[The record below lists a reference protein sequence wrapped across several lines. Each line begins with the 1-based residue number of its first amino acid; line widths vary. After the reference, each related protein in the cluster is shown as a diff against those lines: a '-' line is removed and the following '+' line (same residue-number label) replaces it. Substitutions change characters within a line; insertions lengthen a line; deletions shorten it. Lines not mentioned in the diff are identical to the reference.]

1 VTLATT
7 ALRRPTCRPTT
18 AVRSLTAFAACLALW
33 AAAPSAP
40 ASAADRC
47 DGVWVV
53 VDATAAGAGTTTR
66 CASGDPATGLAAL
79 EGAGHA
85 YGFVPR
91 VPGMVCTIDARPD
104 PCNGAPTDAYWSYWS
119 AEPGGSWVYNSRGAG
134 TRDPKP
140 GQVEGWAFG
149 AGAPPRTAPPSNPPP
164 APTEDPDGSTSEPA
178 ASSGSRTRSSS
189 PPASTPAP
197 SKPAPREPT
206 PDRPADVDAT
216 RTSEA
221 DPERVGSA
229 AERDDAQTDDAQ
241 GNDAQGNDAQ
251 GNDAQSDDAAAPDE
265 EDAVAGTAP
274 ASPPPYS
281 PSPRPTPLRTE
292 PADPTDPRE
301 APLALEARPRTAN
314 DEVALGAPG
323 SGAMTGLFAGGALV
337 AAIAG
342 GGVVQARRR
351 RREFD
356 A

>member
-18 AVRSLTAFAACLALW
+18 AVRSLIAFAACLALW

-40 ASAADRC
+40 ATAADRC

-53 VDATAAGAGTTTR
+53 VDATAAGGGTTTR

-119 AEPGGSWVYNSRGAG
+119 AEPGGPWIYNSRGAG

-149 AGAPPRTAPPSNPPP
+149 AGAPPRTAPPTSPPP
-164 APTEDPDGSTSEPA
+164 AATEDTDGSTSEPA

-189 PPASTPAP
+189 PPARTPSAPEPAP
-197 SKPAPREPT
+197 PEPT

-221 DPERVGSA
+221 DPERDGSE
-229 AERDDAQTDDAQ
+229 AERDDGAQSDATQ
-241 GNDAQGNDAQ
+241 S
-251 GNDAQSDDAAAPDE
+251 NDAQSDDAAATDD
-265 EDAVAGTAP
+265 EDAVASTAP
-274 ASPPPYS
+274 ASPPPSS

-292 PADPTDPRE
+292 PVDRTDPHE
-301 APLALEARPRTAN
+301 APLALEARQRTAD
-314 DEVALGAPG
+314 DEVAVGAPG
-323 SGAMTGLFAGGALV
+323 GGAMTGLFAGGALV

-351 RREFD
+351 QRESD